1 MGSLETRVSP
11 SRRDPPP
18 PHPYS
23 LEGGDFLF
31 FVCVNGLLAVP
42 AFGSKILSLDSLSWW
57 WAMYG
62 GNVET
67 QVCPITVAMFIT
79 SALLVACDISDGLIW
94 SPMSLTA
101 PPDGSPLVGDP
112 SGSPEHASAL
122 LSVMSTVG
130 SSAQKRRATK
140 RCEAPSLLISVRW
153 YWAVV
158 SAALSHL
165 LRTSGL
171 NFSGES

>member
-1 MGSLETRVSP
+1 M
-11 SRRDPPP
+11 
-18 PHPYS
+18 
-23 LEGGDFLF
+23 F

-94 SPMSLTA
+94 NLVTFMVRDSPGWRKGTLT
-101 PPDGSPLVGDP
+101 
-112 SGSPEHASAL
+112 
-122 LSVMSTVG
+122 
-130 SSAQKRRATK
+130 R
-140 RCEAPSLLISVRW
+140 
-153 YWAVV
+153 
-158 SAALSHL
+158 
-165 LRTSGL
+165 
-171 NFSGES
+171 

>member
-1 MGSLETRVSP
+1 M
-11 SRRDPPP
+11 
-18 PHPYS
+18 
-23 LEGGDFLF
+23 F

-140 RCEAPSLLISVRW
+140 RREAPSLLISVRW

-165 LRTSGL
+165 LRTSRL